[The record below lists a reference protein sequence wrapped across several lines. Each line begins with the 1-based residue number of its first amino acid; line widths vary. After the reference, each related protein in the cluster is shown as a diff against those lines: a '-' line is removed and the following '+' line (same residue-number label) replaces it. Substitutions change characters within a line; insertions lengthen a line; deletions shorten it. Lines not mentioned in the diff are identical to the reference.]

1 MKSISIEWFV
11 FLSFFFLR
19 LEAQKD
25 SLFSEEFLKE
35 VIVSSSRI
43 DVDFLKN
50 SKTLHLISA
59 QELKSSGALTV
70 VTALQQITGI
80 DIRQRGI
87 AGMQA
92 DLYIRGGGFDQTLLM
107 IDGIKLDDSQTGH
120 HTLNFLP
127 PIEVIERIEIVKG
140 PASRIF
146 GQNAFTGAI
155 NIVTKKEFSSGGSA
169 QIRIGS
175 YGQIHGEVN
184 YRKTTEK
191 NNFLAHFSRNS
202 ADGYRYNTD
211 FKNNNIFLKAGIFSN
226 KKTPIDL
233 LANFTSRKFG
243 ANGFYA
249 SPEAKDQYEE
259 TEGSLLAIQTKVQNG
274 NWTFKPKLYWRR
286 GQDHYLYIRTNP
298 EIYENWHITHKA
310 GSALDISLAS
320 KLGTTGMGFDFSRV
334 SIASNNLGNRF
345 RKVAIFFLEQRFT
358 FWDKKFDL
366 TPGVAI
372 NIYSDFGNF
381 AYPGLDVGFQ
391 FDRQWR
397 LYGNVGY
404 TYRIPTYTDLF
415 YSDRTTIG
423 NPDLKPEE
431 ALAKELGLRFTS
443 KMLTFYLA
451 YFDRQAENLIDYAKA
466 TADSLW
472 EATNIR
478 SVNTHGFE
486 TEIKIPFII
495 GKQPQFLKFGYT
507 YLTDDLRE
515 VAINFSR
522 YSINSFQHHF
532 TSSYSA
538 SLTEKL
544 KWFTGFKYA
553 KRPSVDGYTVIDSN
567 LQWSL
572 KTFQFT
578 ASVNNILNEKYSETN
593 LIPMPGRNVLFSF
606 QYQF

>member
-92 DLYIRGGGFDQTLLM
+92 DLYIRGGGFDQTLLL

-334 SIASNNLGNRF
+334 SIASNNLGNRS

-381 AYPGLDVGFQ
+381 AYPGLDVGLQ

-431 ALAKELGLRFTS
+431 NSSQRIRTS
-443 KMLTFYLA
+443 IYFQDAYL
-451 YFDRQAENLIDYAKA
+451 
-466 TADSLW
+466 
-472 EATNIR
+472 
-478 SVNTHGFE
+478 
-486 TEIKIPFII
+486 
-495 GKQPQFLKFGYT
+495 
-507 YLTDDLRE
+507 
-515 VAINFSR
+515 
-522 YSINSFQHHF
+522 
-532 TSSYSA
+532 
-538 SLTEKL
+538 
-544 KWFTGFKYA
+544 
-553 KRPSVDGYTVIDSN
+553 
-567 LQWSL
+567 
-572 KTFQFT
+572 
-578 ASVNNILNEKYSETN
+578 
-593 LIPMPGRNVLFSF
+593 LFSLF
-606 QYQF
+606 